1 MVDLPGTTKVP
12 VGDQPVDIEAQI
24 KEMIFEFIRKENCLI
39 LAVSPANC
47 DLATSDALKLAKE
60 VDKEGLRTIG
70 VLTKLDLMD
79 AGTDAR
85 DIFEGKLLPLRR
97 GYVGIVNRSQ
107 RDIDSQKNIT
117 AALKNERDFFMSH
130 PYYKDI
136 IHRLGTPYLQE
147 VLNRQL
153 TEHIRKTLPDL
164 QNKLRKQLISAE
176 KDIVKYEQLFPKERE
191 SKKKMILE

>member
-12 VGDQPVDIEAQI
+12 VGDQPADIEAQI

-60 VDKEGLRTIG
+60 VDKEGVRTIG

>member
-12 VGDQPVDIEAQI
+12 VGDQPADIEAQI

>member
-12 VGDQPVDIEAQI
+12 VGDQPADIEAQI

-47 DLATSDALKLAKE
+47 DLVNSDALKLAKE
-60 VDKEGLRTIG
+60 VDKEGVRTIG

>member
-60 VDKEGLRTIG
+60 VDKEGVRTIG